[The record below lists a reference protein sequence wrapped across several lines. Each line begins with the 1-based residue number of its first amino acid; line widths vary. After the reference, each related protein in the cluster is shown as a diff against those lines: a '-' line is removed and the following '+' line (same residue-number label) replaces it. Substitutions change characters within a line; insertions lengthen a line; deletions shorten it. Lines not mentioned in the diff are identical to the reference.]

1 MIFGSCHFLFHQSI
15 QRDKIRV
22 IILDMDFLMSLAA
35 ALVRRSNA
43 DRLDQAA
50 AVFGAF
56 HSPFGSL
63 GDNLLLQ

>member
-1 MIFGSCHFLFHQSI
+1 MIFGSCHFLFHPSI

-56 HSPFGSL
+56 YSPFGSL